1 MTSAVLWVRYK
12 KSPGFS
18 LSDDALGIFAF
29 WNEWD
34 SPFLLVNQH
43 ELDMIGAQSHAH
55 GRFMHNV
62 IDWERYY
69 VMRYGPYRDIIQKS
83 YQKIVNYAI
92 YFFAP
97 DIAFT
102 VQVC

>member
-1 MTSAVLWVRYK
+1 MGWLW
-12 KSPGFS
+12 P
-18 LSDDALGIFAF
+18 
-29 WNEWD
+29 
-34 SPFLLVNQH
+34 PFLLVNQH
-43 ELDMIGAQSHAH
+43 ELDIIGAQSHAH

-69 VMRYGPYRDIIQKS
+69 VMRYGPYRDIIQKW

-92 YFFAP
+92 YFLAP

>member
-1 MTSAVLWVRYK
+1 MRQ
-12 KSPGFS
+12 
-18 LSDDALGIFAF
+18 
-29 WNEWD
+29 
-34 SPFLLVNQH
+34 PFLLVNQH

-55 GRFMHNV
+55 GHFMHNV

-69 VMRYGPYRDIIQKS
+69 VMRYGPYRDIMQKS